1 MCKSLGSLPAGL
13 AHLVSSRTEK
23 DPRKKERK
31 KERKR
36 ERERERKRERKKDR
50 RKSINGPGK
59 GFQGCYL
66 ASTFMSTQTLAF
78 KYVTTLTCTYT

>member
-31 KERKR
+31 KERER
-36 ERERERKRERKKDR
+36 ERERERKKEREKERQKKKHKWSRERFPR
-50 RKSINGPGK
+50 LLPG
-59 GFQGCYL
+59 L
-66 ASTFMSTQTLAF
+66 HI
-78 KYVTTLTCTYT
+78 YVHTDTCF